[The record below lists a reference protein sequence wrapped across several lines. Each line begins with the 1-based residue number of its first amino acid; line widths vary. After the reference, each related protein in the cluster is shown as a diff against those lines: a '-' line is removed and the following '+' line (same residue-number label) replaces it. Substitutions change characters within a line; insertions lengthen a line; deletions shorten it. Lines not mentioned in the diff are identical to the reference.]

1 VLSTPTEIAGHC
13 GNSKPFKTTTLLSF
27 VERPENKNAHNVM
40 GHYERSIFTTF
51 GGVLV
56 IFDYNAYS
64 LVQSVLRGEDMRVF
78 QYAAF
83 GGR

>member
-1 VLSTPTEIAGHC
+1 
-13 GNSKPFKTTTLLSF
+13 
-27 VERPENKNAHNVM
+27 M

-56 IFDYNAYS
+56 IFDYNANS

-83 GGR
+83 GGRWYSDVWRRSLNVM